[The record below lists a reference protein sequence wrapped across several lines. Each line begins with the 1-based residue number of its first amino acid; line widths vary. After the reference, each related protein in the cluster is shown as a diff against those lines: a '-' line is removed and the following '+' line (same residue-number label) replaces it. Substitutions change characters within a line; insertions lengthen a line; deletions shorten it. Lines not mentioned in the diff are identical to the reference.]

1 MVSSKCLLS
10 RLDLLIIYIEDEF
23 VIDGVVNGLL
33 RIYWVVFDGNLDWLK
48 ELVENGEEDV
58 NLLD

>member
-58 NLLD
+58 NMLD